1 MHELLHMHHCEF
13 EVIQQPKTGAWYS
26 WFLLHPAL
34 LSLGQN
40 PKQQSTV
47 ARRLPLPRGR
57 KVATAAAPYDA
68 ASTRQETREM
78 DGLEGFEF
86 FEIILENPSSRL
98 RLPDKFTRVLLD
110 GFKPKEVKLRAAG
123 HGRRFWDVKVVL
135 DADGHM
141 YLGRGWEQF
150 ARAHDLRLGYFL
162 VFSYDGDAVLT
173 IKVFDMSMCR
183 RHYQHD
189 GDASSGSSSD
199 GDSGSNN
206 GSVGG
211 NISGMVAT
219 MGIDD
224 GPTSQFTVMLRESNL
239 GVRQKQ
245 YLNVPADFQ
254 NAHGYGERTKV
265 ELRMRGKS
273 WSVNLKHS
281 PRNRG
286 RPRASLR
293 YGWHQFCVDNGLGVG
308 DTCFFRALGD
318 GGAGETHLL
327 KVEVRKRNGG
337 YVV

>member
-1 MHELLHMHHCEF
+1 
-13 EVIQQPKTGAWYS
+13 
-26 WFLLHPAL
+26 
-34 LSLGQN
+34 
-40 PKQQSTV
+40 
-47 ARRLPLPRGR
+47 
-57 KVATAAAPYDA
+57 
-68 ASTRQETREM
+68 M

-110 GFKPKEVKLRAAG
+110 GFKPKEVKLREAG
-123 HGRRFWDVKVVL
+123 HGRRFWGVKVVL

-173 IKVFDMSMCR
+173 VKVFDVSMCR

-206 GSVGG
+206 GSVGDSGGG

-318 GGAGETHLL
+318 GGAGDTHLL
-327 KVEVRKRNGG
+327 KVEVRKRDGG